1 MTREQFL
8 ERFNQLDAKDQ
19 PGLAAL
25 AKQVMDDC
33 RAAARAAVDVWSGY
47 DPFQQEKAAHLL
59 AELDE
64 LAFVPLT
71 ERGDPASPQQR
82 VWMLRV
88 TGNSQLGMRGK
99 FVGFINRM
107 MEDRRRPPA
116 RPTPGQTMEVNPPI
130 PRVCDEAYLT
140 HRQFL
145 NSAETR
151 DQYYAYANR
160 FFTLSDDDK
169 DTEIRSLKKTGKY
182 QS

>member
-8 ERFNQLDAKDQ
+8 EQFNQLDAKDL
-19 PGLAAL
+19 PGLTAL
-25 AKQVMDDC
+25 ARQVMDDA

-47 DPFQQEKAAHLL
+47 EPFQQEKAAQLL
-59 AELDE
+59 AALDE
-64 LAFVPLT
+64 LAFVPLI

-88 TGNSQLGMRGK
+88 TSNSQIGLRGK
-99 FVGFINRM
+99 FMDFIGRM

-116 RPTPGQTMEVNPPI
+116 RPHPEEVMEVNPPI
-130 PRVCDEAYLT
+130 PRVCDEAYLI

-151 DQYYAYANR
+151 DQYHAYANR
-160 FFTLSDDDK
+160 FFTLSDEEK
-169 DTEIRSLKKTGKY
+169 DAAIRNLKKTGKY
-182 QS
+182 S